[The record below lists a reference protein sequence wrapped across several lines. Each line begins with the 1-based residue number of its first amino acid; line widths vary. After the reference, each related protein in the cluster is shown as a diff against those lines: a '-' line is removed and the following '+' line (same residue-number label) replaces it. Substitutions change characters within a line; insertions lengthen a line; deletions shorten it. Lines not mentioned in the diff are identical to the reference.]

1 MAASGSDVHDP
12 QARGALLRGLLLQLP
27 ADGRVDAAAVDAL
40 AACVRRH
47 HLLQPLSLTD
57 AGGATTAAAAPLYEW
72 LERLLHLLGSP
83 KVIARS
89 LRNVNPNPRRRR
101 RGRLRGCA

>member
-12 QARGALLRGLLLQLP
+12 QARAALLRGLLVQLP

-47 HLLQPLSLTD
+47 HLLQPLRLAD
-57 AGGATTAAAAPLYEW
+57 AGGATTDPLHEW
-72 LERLLHLLGSP
+72 LERLLYLLNSP
-83 KVIARS
+83 KVIALALRS
-89 LRNVNPNPRRRR
+89 VNPNP
-101 RGRLRGCA
+101 GDGAYGCA